1 MFNKVISLSPMIP
14 TEIQPLLE
22 KYVMLMQT
30 DLPELLSAL
39 YVHGSI
45 ALDDFQVGRSDVDF
59 IAVLSRPCTK
69 NGLAQ
74 LKHVHDQLAQ
84 TFPRMPLSGAYL
96 QIDDLG
102 KTESDIAP
110 HPHYHDGILHAH
122 GIHDINDVTWFLL
135 KTRPVVVFGAE
146 PQFAYMPDWTPIK
159 TAMLDNLNSYWKQF
173 LRNPARIVWLY
184 SDYGVEWVVLGVV
197 RLLYTLEENDITSKS
212 GAGEWG
218 LAHLPEKWHPIIHEA
233 LNLRRGE
240 QSGYRSRLLRSL
252 TAYRFTAYVI
262 RTCNI
267 KQVERDG

>member
-30 DLPELLSAL
+30 HLPELLSAL

-84 TFPRMPLSGAYL
+84 TFPKMPLSGAYL
-96 QIDDLG
+96 QVSDLG

-110 HPHYHDGILHAH
+110 HPHYHDGVLHAQ
-122 GIHDINDVTWFLL
+122 GIHDINDVTWILL
-135 KTRPVVVFGAE
+135 KTRPIVVFGDNPDFDYA
-146 PQFAYMPDWTPIK
+146 PDWTLIK
-159 TAMLDNLNSYWKQF
+159 SAMLDNLNSYWKQF

-212 GAGEWG
+212 GAGDYG
-218 LAHLPEKWHPIIHEA
+218 LAHLSEEWHPIIHEA
-233 LNLRRGE
+233 LNLRHV
-240 QSGYRSRLLRSL
+240 QKTNYRSRLWRAIS
-252 TAYRFTAYVI
+252 AYRLVGYII
-262 RTCNI
+262 RLCNG
-267 KQVERDG
+267 KYGE